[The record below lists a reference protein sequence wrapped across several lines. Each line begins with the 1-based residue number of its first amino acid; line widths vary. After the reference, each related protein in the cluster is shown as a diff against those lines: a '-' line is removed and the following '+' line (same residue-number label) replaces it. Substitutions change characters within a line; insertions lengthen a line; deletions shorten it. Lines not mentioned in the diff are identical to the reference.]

1 MSGISRIAA
10 LWVLVVCTFTPRLH
24 AQGPRTIFLVRHADK
39 VSEATDALLSEEGH
53 RRANCLANTLRDANI
68 GRIYTSDLHR
78 TQQTAAPL
86 AERLHLNPVSIPLS
100 KPNELIAALRSDE
113 TPIVLV
119 VWHGGT
125 LPDVLR
131 ALGAP
136 QVAPIENA
144 EYDRFFMLTF
154 DGNKKHANA
163 RLTVLRYCDCAKN

>member
-1 MSGISRIAA
+1 MRGISRIAT
-10 LWVLVVCTFTPRLH
+10 LWVLVVCTFAPRLH

-39 VSEATDALLSEEGH
+39 VSDAPDALLSEEWH
-53 RRANCLANTLRDANI
+53 RRAKCLENTLREANI

-86 AERLHLNPVSIPLS
+86 AERLHLNPVEIPLS
-100 KPNELIAALRSDE
+100 KPNELIDALRSE
-113 TPIVLV
+113 KTANVLV

-125 LPDVLR
+125 LPGVLR

-136 QVAPIENA
+136 QVAPIESA

-154 DGNKKHANA
+154 DGNKEHAKA
-163 RLTVLRYCDCAKN
+163 RLTVLRYCDCTN